1 MTRPTSDDL
10 KHDTDA
16 LTWWQGLVAGTE
28 DVYVRVPADGVRMD
42 SSLRDELGI
51 DSIGLISV
59 FYAVIDCFGLDL
71 DEVEAAN
78 WAHVGDVVAFAR
90 RCAQVAA

>member
-1 MTRPTSDDL
+1 MTRPSPDDL
-10 KHDTDA
+10 NDDADA
-16 LTWWQGLVAGTE
+16 LAWWQALVEDTE
-28 DVYVRVPADGVRMD
+28 DVYVRAPAGGVCMD

-71 DEVEAAN
+71 DEVEAAD
-78 WAHVGDVVAFAR
+78 WATVSDVVSFAR